1 MKSIC
6 VHIILPLF
14 SILAFWGILENRVVA
29 QNAQTVNFSREVQ
42 PLLARRCFACH
53 GPDKAEGGLRM
64 NSAEGLSSTLDSG
77 GQAVV
82 AGKPDE
88 SELIQR
94 ISSTEEGVRM
104 PPEGKPL
111 TEIEQDLLRRWI
123 EEGGKFENHWAF
135 EPVTRPEVPAAVD
148 FGSNSKAAK
157 SDQPIDRFIDAKLN
171 QVGLSRSAPAQA
183 EQLLRRLYYDLTGL
197 PPTPQDVE
205 EYLKASAA
213 NPDAAYEN
221 EVDKLLASERYG
233 EKWARHWL
241 DVVRY
246 AETNSF
252 ERDGRKP
259 HAWRYRDYVIRSFNE
274 GKPYDRFLLEQLAGD
289 ELPEITKDSLV
300 ATGFYRL
307 GIWDDEPA
315 DRELAQYDGYDDIIT
330 TVGQG
335 ILGLTLNCSRC
346 HDHKIDPIPTA
357 DYYGMLAFFRNL
369 TPNGNGPHVERPLI
383 ANDEDK
389 RRYEEA
395 IANSKEKIDEVQAK
409 LSELEKQIKEQLQ
422 ANQPQAGQTYDLDDL
437 EYRFYRDDFKQL
449 PNFDELKAETV
460 AKLDPPLIDIR
471 PATRPD
477 NFGFVFTGTLIVP
490 QDGEYTFV
498 LDSDDGSRLTLDGK
512 MVIDHDG
519 IHGEGRPKRT
529 VVRLAKGRIPL
540 RLDYFQG
547 VFGKGLNLH
556 WSGPGFQRRPLT
568 ASEAVTT
575 IDINKLVEAP
585 ESNGIDKALATEFRK
600 TRRQLEEAKRVKPWD
615 EYGMCASETGTTAP
629 ETFVLLRGSPQ
640 GKGDKVEPTFLT
652 VLGQT
657 QPQIEPNAL
666 RNTSGRRLA
675 FAKWVTAPDNRL
687 TSRVIVNRVWQNIFG
702 RGIVRSPNNFGQ
714 LGEMPSH
721 PELLDW
727 LASEL
732 VTQDWKLKPLT
743 KMMVMSHTYR
753 QSVVPSA
760 LAQQKDPVNDWFS
773 HANMRRLS
781 AEEIRDSILAATG
794 KLNLEMYGPSIFPE
808 ISREVLAGQ
817 SVPGAGWDKSSPE
830 QQSRR
835 SVYIHIKRSLV
846 VPMLS
851 TFDFPDTDTSCEARF
866 ITVQPGQALN
876 MLNGDFMNEQ
886 AIELANRIRREAG
899 SDTKTQIRAAMKLI
913 VSRPP
918 TDKEVEQAVE
928 FMQNLQRKHSMNTEQ
943 AFNTY
948 CLFLFNLNEF
958 IYLD

>member
-6 VHIILPLF
+6 VPAVLILF
-14 SILAFWGILENRVVA
+14 SIFTLSGTMENRAIA
-29 QNAQTVNFSREVQ
+29 QNAKTVNFSREVQ

-53 GPDKAEGGLRM
+53 GPDKAEGGLRL
-64 NSAEGLSSTLDSG
+64 NSAEGLAAILDSG
-77 GQAVV
+77 GKAVV
-82 AGKPDE
+82 AGKPEE
-88 SELIQR
+88 SEVIQR
-94 ISSTEEGVRM
+94 ITSTEEGVRM

-111 TEIEQDLLRRWI
+111 TDVEQDLLRRWI

-135 EPVTRPEVPAAVD
+135 EPVTRPEVPPPVN
-148 FGSNSKAAK
+148 FGTDSKSAQ
-157 SDQPIDRFIDAKLN
+157 SDQPIDRFVDAKLQ

-183 EQLLRRLYYDLTGL
+183 EHLLRRLYYDLTGL
-197 PPTPQDVE
+197 PPSPQDVE
-205 EYLKASAA
+205 EYLKAYEA
-213 NPDAAYEN
+213 NPNAAYESQ
-221 EVDKLLASERYG
+221 VDKLLASERYG

-289 ELPEITKDSLV
+289 ELPEITKESLV

-346 HDHKIDPIPTA
+346 HDHKIDPIPTT

-395 IANSKEKIDEVQAK
+395 MANSKEKIDEVQAK
-409 LSELEKQIKEQLQ
+409 LTELEKQIKEQLQ

-512 MVIDHDG
+512 TVIDHDG

-585 ESNGIDKALATEFRK
+585 ESNGIDKTLATEFRK

-640 GKGDKVEPTFLT
+640 AKGDKVEPTFLT

-657 QPQIEPNAL
+657 QPEIEPNAQ

-675 FAKWVTAPDNRL
+675 FAKWVTAADNRL

-732 VTQDWKLKPLT
+732 VAQDWKLKPIT
-743 KMMVMSHTYR
+743 KMMVMSQTYR

-760 LAQQKDPVNDWFS
+760 LAQQKDAVNDWFS

-817 SVPGAGWDKSSPE
+817 SVPGAGWEKSSPE

-886 AIELANRIRREAG
+886 AVELANSVRREAG
-899 SDTKTQIRAAMKLI
+899 SDLKNQIRNASILAI
-913 VSRPP
+913 SRPA
-918 TDKEVEQAVE
+918 TEKEVEQAEE
-928 FMQNLQRKHSMNTEQ
+928 FMRTLQSKHSMSTEQ

>member
-6 VHIILPLF
+6 VPAVLILF
-14 SILAFWGILENRVVA
+14 SIFTLSGTMENRAIA
-29 QNAQTVNFSREVQ
+29 QNAKTVNFSREVQ

-53 GPDKAEGGLRM
+53 GPDKAEGGLRL
-64 NSAEGLSSTLDSG
+64 NSAEGLAAILDSG
-77 GQAVV
+77 GKAVV
-82 AGKPDE
+82 AGKPEE
-88 SELIQR
+88 SEVIQR
-94 ISSTEEGVRM
+94 ITSTEEGVRM

-111 TEIEQDLLRRWI
+111 TDVEQDLLRRWI

-135 EPVTRPEVPAAVD
+135 EPVTRPEVPPPVN
-148 FGSNSKAAK
+148 FGTDSKSAQ
-157 SDQPIDRFIDAKLN
+157 SDQPIDRFVDAKLQ

-183 EQLLRRLYYDLTGL
+183 EHLLRRLYYDLTGL
-197 PPTPQDVE
+197 PPSPQDVE
-205 EYLKASAA
+205 EYLKAYEA
-213 NPDAAYEN
+213 NPNAAYESQ
-221 EVDKLLASERYG
+221 VDKLLASERYG

-289 ELPEITKDSLV
+289 ELPEITKESLV

-346 HDHKIDPIPTA
+346 HDHKIDPIPTT

-395 IANSKEKIDEVQAK
+395 MANSKEKIDEVQAK
-409 LSELEKQIKEQLQ
+409 LTELEKQIKEQLQ

-512 MVIDHDG
+512 TVIDHDG

-585 ESNGIDKALATEFRK
+585 ESNGIDKTLATEFRK

-640 GKGDKVEPTFLT
+640 AKGDKVEPTFLT

-657 QPQIEPNAL
+657 QPEIEPNAQ

-675 FAKWVTAPDNRL
+675 FAKWVTAADNRL

-732 VTQDWKLKPLT
+732 VAQEWKLKPIT
-743 KMMVMSHTYR
+743 KMMVMSQTYR

-817 SVPGAGWDKSSPE
+817 SVPGAGWEKSSPE

-886 AIELANRIRREAG
+886 AVELANSVRREAG
-899 SDTKTQIRAAMKLI
+899 SDLKNQIRNASILAI
-913 VSRPP
+913 SRPA
-918 TDKEVEQAVE
+918 TEKEVEQAEE
-928 FMQNLQRKHSMNTEQ
+928 FMRTLQSKHSMSTEQ

>member
-6 VHIILPLF
+6 VPAVLILF
-14 SILAFWGILENRVVA
+14 SIFTLSGTMENRAIA
-29 QNAQTVNFSREVQ
+29 QNAKTVNFSREVQ

-53 GPDKAEGGLRM
+53 GPDKAEGGLRL
-64 NSAEGLSSTLDSG
+64 NSAEGLAAILDSG
-77 GQAVV
+77 GKAVV
-82 AGKPDE
+82 AGKPEE
-88 SELIQR
+88 SEVIER
-94 ISSTEEGVRM
+94 ITSTEEGVRM

-111 TEIEQDLLRRWI
+111 TDVEQDLLRRWI

-135 EPVTRPEVPAAVD
+135 EPVTRPEVPAPVN
-148 FGSNSKAAK
+148 FGADSKAAE
-157 SDQPIDRFIDAKLN
+157 SDQPIDRFVDAKLQ

-183 EQLLRRLYYDLTGL
+183 EHLLRRLYYDLTGL
-197 PPTPQDVE
+197 PPSPQDLE
-205 EYLKASAA
+205 EYLKACEV
-213 NPDAAYEN
+213 NPNAAYESQ
-221 EVDKLLASERYG
+221 VDKLLASERYG

-289 ELPEITKDSLV
+289 ELPEITKESLV

-346 HDHKIDPIPTA
+346 HDHKIDPIPTT

-395 IANSKEKIDEVQAK
+395 MANSKEKIDEVQAK
-409 LSELEKQIKEQLQ
+409 LTELEKQIKEQLQ

-449 PNFDELKAETV
+449 PNFDELKAETI

-490 QDGEYTFV
+490 EDGEYTFV

-512 MVIDHDG
+512 TVIDHDG

-556 WSGPGFQRRPLT
+556 WSGPGFQRRPLS

-585 ESNGIDKALATEFRK
+585 ESNGIDKALATAFRK

-615 EYGMCASETGTTAP
+615 EYGMCVSETGTTAP

-640 GKGDKVEPTFLT
+640 AKGDKVEPTFLT

-657 QPQIEPNAL
+657 QPEIEPNAQ

-675 FAKWVTAPDNRL
+675 FAKWATAPDNRL

-732 VTQDWKLKPLT
+732 VAQEWKLKPIT
-743 KMMVMSHTYR
+743 KMMVMSQTYR

-817 SVPGAGWDKSSPE
+817 SVPGAGWEKSSPE

-886 AIELANRIRREAG
+886 AVELANRVRREAG
-899 SDTKTQIRAAMKLI
+899 SDLKNQIRNASILAI
-913 VSRPP
+913 SRPA
-918 TDKEVEQAVE
+918 TDKEVEQAEE
-928 FMQNLQRKHSMNTEQ
+928 FMQTLQSKHSMNAEQ